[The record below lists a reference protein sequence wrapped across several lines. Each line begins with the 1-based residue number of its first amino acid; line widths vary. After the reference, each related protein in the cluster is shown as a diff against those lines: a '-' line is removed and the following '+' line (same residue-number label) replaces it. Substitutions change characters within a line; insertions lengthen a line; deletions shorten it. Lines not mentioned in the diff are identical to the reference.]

1 MPAMRRRGTACR
13 GRDIRS
19 AFVKRTA
26 AAVMTTFA
34 VAASASTV
42 PTPARDTGREWH
54 FRVLLDEQEVGW
66 HRYVVR
72 TDDEA
77 TEIESRAQ
85 FDVRVLFVNAYQ
97 YRHEARERWR
107 GACLEGL
114 ESRTVT
120 NGRVE
125 NVDAIATEEALIV
138 ARRSGETRLPGCVMS
153 FAYWDPRILQ
163 ADRLLN
169 PQTGEWLPVR
179 VETRGTEQVSVSGRN
194 VTATRHRLSAPEMQ
208 IDLWYAD
215 GLWVGLEAAV
225 RGGRLLRYELQ

>member
-1 MPAMRRRGTACR
+1 MGGTVA
-13 GRDIRS
+13 GAI
-19 AFVKRTA
+19 A
-26 AAVMTTFA
+26 ATCMATT
-34 VAASASTV
+34 AASASAD
-42 PTPARDTGREWH
+42 PAREWH
-54 FRVLLDEQEVGW
+54 FKVLLDDQEVGW

-72 TDDEA
+72 ADDEA
-77 TEIESRAQ
+77 TEVESRAQ
-85 FDVRVLFVNAYQ
+85 FDVRVLFLNAYR

-107 GACLEGL
+107 GDCLEGL

-120 NGRVE
+120 NGTVE
-125 NVDAIATEEALIV
+125 QIDAVATEEALVV

-179 VETRGTEQVSVSGRN
+179 IETRGTEQLNVHGRA
-194 VTATRHRLSAPEMQ
+194 VAATRHRLSAPEMQ
-208 IDLWYAD
+208 IDLWYAE
-215 GLWVGLEAAV
+215 GRWVGLEAAL